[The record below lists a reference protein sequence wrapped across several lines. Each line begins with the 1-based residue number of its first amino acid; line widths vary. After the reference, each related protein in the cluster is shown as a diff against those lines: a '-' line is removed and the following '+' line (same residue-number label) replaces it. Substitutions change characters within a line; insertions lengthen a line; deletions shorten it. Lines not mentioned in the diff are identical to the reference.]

1 MKHTDEAVIGYA
13 PQPQYKIDL
22 VNQNKVLEAYVLDQ
36 IAKLTDHARISP
48 KDVDARS
55 VALAKTKIEEAF
67 MWLNRAIFQPTQV
80 RAPVPNAVDPKQ
92 GTPVPS
98 DMGPGTFVGTTAAEP
113 PMGSI
118 SSLGHKD
125 VA

>member
-1 MKHTDEAVIGYA
+1 MKHTDETVIGYA

-80 RAPVPNAVDPKQ
+80 RVPAPSMVDPS
-92 GTPVPS
+92 G
-98 DMGPGTFVGTTAAEP
+98 TAADA
-113 PMGSI
+113 PMGTGVGSI
-118 SSLGHKD
+118 SSLGRKD